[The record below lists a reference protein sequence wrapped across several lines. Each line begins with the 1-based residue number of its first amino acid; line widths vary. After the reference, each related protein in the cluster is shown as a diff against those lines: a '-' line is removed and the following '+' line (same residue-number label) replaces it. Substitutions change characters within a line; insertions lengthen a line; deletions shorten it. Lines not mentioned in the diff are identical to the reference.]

1 MDTNGEMVSSFN
13 EKSEVGKSFFK
24 TLFKEPEGC
33 NIQEILKVINL
44 FPRLIDEEMNNSL
57 GEEVTKEELEK
68 IVYFIQ
74 KGKIPGPDG
83 TTIEFFQGFYDL
95 VKGGLLKVVQES

>member
-13 EKSEVGKSFFK
+13 EKSGARKSFFK

-44 FPRLIDEEMNNSL
+44 FPRLIDEKMNNSL
-57 GEEVTKEELEK
+57 REKVTKEELEK
-68 IVYFIQ
+68 IVYSI
-74 KGKIPGPDG
+74 
-83 TTIEFFQGFYDL
+83 
-95 VKGGLLKVVQES
+95 